1 VYTVPEEGGIG
12 AAECVV
18 VGGKEV
24 KDTGSLGT
32 SCHRSS

>member
-32 SCHRSS
+32 SCYRSS